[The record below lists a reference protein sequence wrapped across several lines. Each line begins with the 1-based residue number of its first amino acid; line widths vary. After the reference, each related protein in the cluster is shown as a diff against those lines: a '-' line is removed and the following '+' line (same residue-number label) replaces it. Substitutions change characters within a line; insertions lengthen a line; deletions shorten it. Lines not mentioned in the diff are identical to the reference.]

1 MRSIH
6 LGLYALFTSAVLLVS
21 CAEDEL
27 VDDVYNSIPGKKI
40 SFNAKVA
47 WQEENNSDSRN
58 ASMSLER
65 MLVFEE
71 TSISLPMNVS
81 VQEGIHSTSENV
93 PMSRGS
99 VLTKEAIDNFNVW
112 AALNKDAES
121 VGEGTIEYFSGVS
134 YSKDNSGIFSSQTAY
149 YWPGEGPTLDFVA
162 VANMP
167 LENFNANT
175 NNNEVISFTYTVPS
189 AATAQND
196 IAIATATGIEGD
208 NNTSVPLSFN
218 HIMSAVN
225 FKVGTI
231 AKGVIKSITLNNIY
245 TTGTYHIYG
254 DQSSNNLPY
263 WVVDEDELGPYSVTF
278 AQTDT
283 NGNYNPEGQAG
294 NLINGSNAT
303 FMMIPQV
310 LNDNATLTI
319 EFIHDGTTTATTL
332 PVVNLAT
339 LKPEGYNGN
348 FEWKMNHTTNYL
360 INVDEDYQIN
370 IEPIDAQDAHYV
382 ICPINI
388 SVSGLTNSDSWS
400 LSATDDSGENVNW
413 ISFRRDLVGFENDH
427 YWVDPNQ
434 CYLIKDNNKQEQLT
448 GSNNIYNRTTTL
460 NSQENGNIIVYAFL
474 TENTGTISRSAN
486 INLTV
491 GESSTTQELTQL
503 CPSWNGS
510 FGIERSELDY
520 GAERY
525 TTSPT
530 FPWGFAWEGNSVTY
544 HANPEWGID
553 QNISNYRRLKLSL
566 LNFEGGIIQFIISLI
581 RFLAQ
586 DIEDIAPYITPVREQ
601 VKVETENWWGGTSTE
616 TKTIYNSFTIDF
628 SQLSDLNGKCF
639 DTADGLQ
646 NCTDLYTFSGNA
658 LSNIENTLVNLGY
671 TRDPNSKPVNDSSI
685 QEYAVLQALKKNKFS
700 VFYTPNSE
708 TGAPEA
714 PSVKLATEDL
724 VWFLPAS
731 GQYVSDMDSEYKL
744 NGKYW
749 SSTAVE
755 QTVNANMVPYNN
767 DTKGTIAPKAR
778 TESYQV
784 RAARK
789 K

>member
-1 MRSIH
+1 MRVLRNSYVSLLAWGI
-6 LGLYALFTSAVLLVS
+6 LLAGTSSLTS
-21 CAEDEL
+21 CAEDE
-27 VDDVYNSIPGKKI
+27 VINNYGNKEDGAGI
-40 SFNAKVA
+40 SF
-47 WQEENNSDSRN
+47 
-58 ASMSLER
+58 SL
-65 MLVFEE
+65 
-71 TSISLPMNVS
+71 
-81 VQEGIHSTSENV
+81 
-93 PMSRGS
+93 
-99 VLTKEAIDNFNVW
+99 
-112 AALNKDAES
+112 
-121 VGEGTIEYFSGVS
+121 
-134 YSKDNSGIFSSQTAY
+134 SKDNNVWEADSRAAQPKQNFVLRSEDSADTLCVSAQTEYGISDALQADSRGALVTNKDNVLSFGVTSYFYKSTEETAVPAFYYMKNEEVEDGQTTKNKAY
-149 YWPGEGPTLDFVA
+149 YWPPSNNELSFVA
-162 VANMP
+162 VAPYHALTLPDSPTASATLSYKVPTDVADHEDLMVAKTARIN
-167 LENFNANT
+167 NGT
-175 NNNEVISFTYTVPS
+175 NG
-189 AATAQND
+189 AA
-196 IAIATATGIEGD
+196 
-208 NNTSVPLSFN
+208 VPLAFN
-218 HIMSAVN
+218 HILTAVQ
-225 FKVGTI
+225 FAIGDTPE
-231 AKGVIKSITLNNIY
+231 GSITSISVSGDMIQG
-245 TTGTYHIYG
+245 GTYTINSGKWTSMSTAEAATYTITG
-254 DQSSNNLPY
+254 A
-263 WVVDEDELGPYSVTF
+263 GVT
-278 AQTDT
+278 TET
-283 NGNYNPEGQAG
+283 
-294 NLINGSNAT
+294 INEKEIVSEKIIT
-303 FMMIPQV
+303 IPQKIA
-310 LNDNATLTI
+310 DNTLTLTVVFNDASAGERTLSASI
-319 EFIHDGTTTATTL
+319 PATTWAQGTTTTYTISISEAYTL
-332 PVVNLAT
+332 EFIGQ
-339 LKPEGYNGN
+339 PE
-348 FEWKMNHTTNYL
+348 
-360 INVDEDYQIN
+360 V
-370 IEPIDAQDAHYV
+370 QDAHYV
-382 ICPINI
+382 ICPIEIN
-388 SVSGLTNSDSWS
+388 VSGLSGSDSWS

-413 ISFRRDLVGFENDH
+413 ISFRRNLVGFENDH

-671 TRDPNSKPVNDSSI
+671 TRDSNSKPVNDSSI